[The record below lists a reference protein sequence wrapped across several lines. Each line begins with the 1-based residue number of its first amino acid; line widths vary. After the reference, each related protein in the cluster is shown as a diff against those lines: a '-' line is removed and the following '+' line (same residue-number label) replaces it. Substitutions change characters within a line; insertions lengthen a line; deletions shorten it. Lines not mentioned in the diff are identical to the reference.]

1 MGLTPKE
8 KKVYRILQ
16 DGIPCSIDEIVQTL
30 NSQSKTKTSY
40 DSVLNTIET
49 LRQKATNIGE
59 VPILDSDDKKYYVP
73 FAENLSTK
81 EKGRLRGKIFNS
93 EQPKMTAAEEKVV
106 DILENGYTYTLDDL
120 SKRLKLTESSIKGRI
135 QSLRK
140 KGANI
145 EEAVESGITSYSV
158 PTLTLPE
165 LILQAGGYEPIKTS
179 LLEPLVIKVKDQNH
193 PKVGFNNTMNL
204 GGADN
209 PYMIKNFL
217 RFSKYDNVDAI
228 VLTGNLL
235 KINLKKSSMF
245 IDEFA
250 RLSSVESDF
259 KRVKYPAKV
268 VSEGKAPAKMERE
281 GKPRFMTL
289 RENLENLVE
298 NNLRDVFVDANDDPI
313 YNGPVYIFFGDTEEK
328 LVRRLTNDALKRS
341 LEIERE
347 DIAKKIKDLKSNL
360 GKKKKETKEMVSAMF
375 KDMEINPT
383 HLHPDEKQEYIN
395 EHLGTDEDDSRYAR
409 TIKNIESLEQ
419 TIKDMEKFKKRRLS
433 RENLNNDP
441 GYVKKVNAAMT
452 SVVIDML
459 ESAIPNSKVIG
470 TGDGYIKLGDK
481 VIQIMH
487 DARKNC
493 EAPSDTIMN
502 YVLLDAQNRTSAG
515 EDFPNAV
522 VCGGLSTT
530 HTMLP
535 YANIDENGSNTVNLF
550 TLPTC
555 LNSNKL
561 EEIAR
566 NQVRTK
572 DSDTKLASKMDFTTA
587 AVTIEY
593 VGGIIKEKILL
604 EAFLT
609 NETVFGDPSDISFS
623 PLLYGASYS
632 DLHIGSKYA
641 SLMKD
646 GKVIRYL
653 FDVMQE
659 FLLANDLP
667 LVRINDLGDQIQA
680 KNYETETE
688 RHPDFLEPFQLEQR
702 KAMLKQ
708 TIKSKTKLIEE
719 LENLVTV
726 NTIRSGLIAPQQQ
739 EYEFMNLINYRLL
752 NSIIA
757 RNRKLGLYG
766 PAICLTGGNHEEH
779 TFHGLHIPVLDFQ
792 REMMIKT
799 GASDREI
806 KTNVLGKNTIIEGL
820 YGLTKNPEM
829 SEKEAM
835 ESNDGYLYAEYH
847 RHSQGT
853 SKNKDSMKT
862 MRDAYT
868 KRGRT
873 FFATKGRTTINYKGH
888 DHKGGFSVSKNAIHV
903 GVPCAQDRNE
913 FGEQRD
919 FPGAIQGFHILGVPA
934 HGPAY
939 GPIVSSFVYK
949 ENLEEWVSKKK
960 EKIDK
965 KGLCDYSITYDDD

>member
-313 YNGPVYIFFGDTEEK
+313 YNGPVYIFFG
-328 LVRRLTNDALKRS
+328 
-341 LEIERE
+341 
-347 DIAKKIKDLKSNL
+347 
-360 GKKKKETKEMVSAMF
+360 
-375 KDMEINPT
+375 
-383 HLHPDEKQEYIN
+383 
-395 EHLGTDEDDSRYAR
+395 
-409 TIKNIESLEQ
+409 
-419 TIKDMEKFKKRRLS
+419 
-433 RENLNNDP
+433 
-441 GYVKKVNAAMT
+441 
-452 SVVIDML
+452 
-459 ESAIPNSKVIG
+459 
-470 TGDGYIKLGDK
+470 
-481 VIQIMH
+481 
-487 DARKNC
+487 
-493 EAPSDTIMN
+493 
-502 YVLLDAQNRTSAG
+502 
-515 EDFPNAV
+515 
-522 VCGGLSTT
+522 
-530 HTMLP
+530 
-535 YANIDENGSNTVNLF
+535 
-550 TLPTC
+550 
-555 LNSNKL
+555 
-561 EEIAR
+561 
-566 NQVRTK
+566 
-572 DSDTKLASKMDFTTA
+572 
-587 AVTIEY
+587 
-593 VGGIIKEKILL
+593 
-604 EAFLT
+604 
-609 NETVFGDPSDISFS
+609 
-623 PLLYGASYS
+623 
-632 DLHIGSKYA
+632 
-641 SLMKD
+641 
-646 GKVIRYL
+646 
-653 FDVMQE
+653 
-659 FLLANDLP
+659 
-667 LVRINDLGDQIQA
+667 
-680 KNYETETE
+680 
-688 RHPDFLEPFQLEQR
+688 
-702 KAMLKQ
+702 
-708 TIKSKTKLIEE
+708 
-719 LENLVTV
+719 
-726 NTIRSGLIAPQQQ
+726 
-739 EYEFMNLINYRLL
+739 
-752 NSIIA
+752 
-757 RNRKLGLYG
+757 
-766 PAICLTGGNHEEH
+766 
-779 TFHGLHIPVLDFQ
+779 
-792 REMMIKT
+792 
-799 GASDREI
+799 
-806 KTNVLGKNTIIEGL
+806 
-820 YGLTKNPEM
+820 
-829 SEKEAM
+829 
-835 ESNDGYLYAEYH
+835 
-847 RHSQGT
+847 
-853 SKNKDSMKT
+853 
-862 MRDAYT
+862 
-868 KRGRT
+868 
-873 FFATKGRTTINYKGH
+873 
-888 DHKGGFSVSKNAIHV
+888 
-903 GVPCAQDRNE
+903 
-913 FGEQRD
+913 
-919 FPGAIQGFHILGVPA
+919 
-934 HGPAY
+934 
-939 GPIVSSFVYK
+939 
-949 ENLEEWVSKKK
+949 
-960 EKIDK
+960 
-965 KGLCDYSITYDDD
+965 